1 MRCLNRDC
9 RQDGLSRSTQIC
21 PACGASQPSLMI
33 GLLPFDSFLQSGKYA
48 IDHPHGRGGFGVTY
62 RARQQGLGRLV
73 AIKEYFP
80 LHQAYRDSGS
90 GNMIPLDESFHRGLK
105 RFANEGRLLA
115 MLNHPNVVL
124 VHDSFEEYGTAYL
137 VMEMI
142 VGQTLRDEMA
152 AFPGKGLAEPR
163 VRELMEQMVSALE
176 AVHRKEIYHL
186 DIKPENVMVRAG
198 NDSAVLV
205 DFGAARQIGFTSSA
219 SQPHTWEYAPLEI
232 IVGASSDQ
240 IGAHSDVFELGM
252 MLHELLTGELPPPAL
267 SRASKDNWQPV
278 KLPEGWRQ
286 IVVEALILD
295 WEQRPGTVRE
305 WWESMTR
312 KKARPPAK
320 PPLWREFEFK
330 TLSLD
335 ETGAVITP
343 LRKRAESFAEEIAAG
358 ITLEMVK
365 VPAGEFRTGSPE
377 PEMSLPWDFRRHEHP
392 QRPVNVKGFC
402 LAKHPITGGQWEA
415 VAQLPIVNRDLPEF
429 PSGFEDSSQP
439 VVRITWFEAME
450 FCARLS
456 KKTGREYRLPSEA
469 EWEFACRAGTASPFA
484 FGETIT
490 PEVAN
495 FQAERNDRQTT
506 KGQPVSTG
514 DLRVANGFGLFGMHG
529 GVWEW
534 CEDAWHDNYY
544 GDAPNDGSAWLTGG
558 DEAYRVVRGGG
569 WDDPPDRC
577 RAAFRKRLAPDIEND
592 DVGLRVVC
600 SLLEPG

>member
-1 MRCLNRDC
+1 
-9 RQDGLSRSTQIC
+9 
-21 PACGASQPSLMI
+21 MI
-33 GLLPFDSFLQSGKYA
+33 GLLPFDSSLQSGKYA

-62 RARQQGLGRLV
+62 WAHQQGLGRLV

-80 LHQAYRDSGS
+80 PHQAYRDSAS
-90 GNMIPLDESFHRGLK
+90 GKMIPLDESFQRGLK

-115 MLNHPNVVL
+115 KLNHPNVVL

-142 VGQTLRDEMA
+142 IGRTLRDELA
-152 AFPGKGLAEPR
+152 AFAGKGLAELR
-163 VRELMEQMVSALE
+163 VRELMEQLVNALE
-176 AVHRKEIYHL
+176 AVHRNEIYHL
-186 DIKPENVMVRAG
+186 DIKPENVMVRAE

-205 DFGAARQIGFTSSA
+205 DFGAARQVGFTSSA

-267 SRASKDNWQPV
+267 SRAAKDGWQPAT
-278 KLPEGWRQ
+278 LPESWRR
-286 IVVEALILD
+286 IVVEALVLD
-295 WEQRPGTVRE
+295 WEQRPRTVRE

-312 KKARPPAK
+312 KKARPSAK
-320 PPLWREFEFK
+320 TPLWNEFEFK
-330 TLSLD
+330 TLSLN
-335 ETGAVITP
+335 ETGTVAVP
-343 LRKRAESFAEEIAAG
+343 MRKRAKCYTEEISAG
-358 ITLEMVK
+358 VKLEMVK
-365 VPAGEFRTGSPE
+365 LPAGEFQMGSPE
-377 PEMSLPWDFRRHEHP
+377 PENIFTPDLTRHEHP
-392 QRPVNVKGFC
+392 LHEVHVKGFC
-402 LAKHPITGGQWEA
+402 MAKYPVTVEQWEA
-415 VAQLPIVNRDLPEF
+415 VARLPKVNRELHEF
-429 PSGFEDSSQP
+429 LSGFDDSRQP
-439 VVRITWFEAME
+439 AVRITRSAAME

-469 EWEFACRAGTASPFA
+469 EWEYACRAGTTSPFA

-490 PEVAN
+490 PEMAN
-495 FQAERNDRQTT
+495 FQPAAPEKKDRPIT

-514 DLRVANGFGLFGMHG
+514 DLRVANGFGLYGMHG

-534 CEDAWHDNYY
+534 CEDVWHENYY
-544 GDAPNDGSAWLTGG
+544 GDAPNDGSVWLTGG
-558 DEAYRVVRGGG
+558 DEEYRVVRGGG

-577 RAAFRKRLAPDIEND
+577 RAAFRKRLAPEIEND

-600 SLLEPG
+600 TLLEPG